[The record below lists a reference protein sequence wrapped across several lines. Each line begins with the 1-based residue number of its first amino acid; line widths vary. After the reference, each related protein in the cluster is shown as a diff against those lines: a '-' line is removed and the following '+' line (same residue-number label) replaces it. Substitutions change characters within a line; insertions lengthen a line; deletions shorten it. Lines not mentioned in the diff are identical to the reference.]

1 MNFQPCCLATAIGSL
16 PHKDP
21 GQAVKVVL
29 ENIPSAPA
37 WPQLPAIG
45 LNEQME
51 AQFSEGIPRVVLDR
65 EKGRMYIDTTGD
77 TSAELAEFYEK
88 YCAVDIE
95 ALRITSAFSQGIYAL
110 ESALEADGGT
120 RPFVKV
126 QTTGPFS
133 FGLSIVDRNKRA
145 IYYDAEFAD
154 VIVKALAM
162 KCRWQIR
169 RFRTFTRQVICFVD
183 EPILS
188 AFGSSTYVSVT
199 RDDIVAKLGEVIEAI
214 HVERALAGVHC
225 CGNTEWPIL
234 IDAGVDIL
242 NFDAFDYGETILLY
256 PEAFR
261 AYLEAGKLLAFGIV
275 PTNSAKIH
283 AQTAGSLTAR
293 LLELAEKLA
302 KATGLDAESICR
314 QSFITPS
321 CGAGSLTV
329 ADAEL
334 VFSTLRETSAK
345 LREKIG
351 AAALV
356 DSWSQENRR

>member
-1 MNFQPCCLATAIGSL
+1 LATAIGSL

-21 GQAVKVVL
+21 EQAIKVVL
-29 ENIPSAPA
+29 ENIPNAPT
-37 WPQLPAIG
+37 WPQLPANG

-51 AQFSEGIPRVVLDR
+51 AQYSEGIPRVVLDR
-65 EKGRMYIDTTGD
+65 DKGRMYIDTTGD

-88 YCAVDIE
+88 YCAEDFE

-110 ESALEADGGT
+110 QSALEAAGGT

-126 QTTGPFS
+126 QTTGPLS
-133 FGLSIVDRNKRA
+133 FGLSVTDQDKRA
-145 IYYDAEFAD
+145 IFYNAEFVD

-169 RFRTFTRQVICFVD
+169 KFKPFAQQVICFVD

-199 RDDIVAKLGEVIEAI
+199 RDDCVAKLGEVIEAI
-214 HVERALAGVHC
+214 HAEGALAGVHC

-234 IDAGVDIL
+234 IDAGVDIV
-242 NFDAFDYGETILLY
+242 NFDAFDYGDTILLY
-256 PEAFR
+256 PDAFK
-261 AYLEAGKLLAFGIV
+261 AYLKAGKLLAFGIV
-275 PTNSAKIH
+275 PTNSVKIH

-293 LLELAEKLA
+293 LFELAEKLA
-302 KATGLDAESICR
+302 KATATDTETICR

-321 CGAGSLTV
+321 CGAGSLPV

-334 VFSTLRETSAK
+334 VFRTLRETSAK
-345 LREKIG
+345 LRDTIG
-351 AAALV
+351 APTLEGSR
-356 DSWSQENRR
+356 D